1 MSQPRW
7 KSCDDTVATVDDPSQ
22 YIPRNGNITNNTSP
36 RRQTEG
42 KMPPWFHVLIVESK
56 SHSQNPRNTSRS
68 RSRSQ

>member
-42 KMPPWFHVLIVESK
+42 KMPP
-56 SHSQNPRNTSRS
+56 
-68 RSRSQ
+68 